1 MKCIYHP
8 GYQVALPAGHPFPIS
23 KYPLLRDQL
32 LTEGVLA
39 LGDFLEPE
47 PIDMQDLGLVHT
59 PAYLRKLQS
68 SGLSA
73 AEQRRLGL
81 PWSDDLWRRSRLA
94 AGGTLLAA
102 RAALSDGLAANL
114 AGGTHHAFADHGEG
128 FCVFNDVAVAIG
140 KLRAEGAI
148 ERAAVIDLDVHQG
161 NGTAAIFDAVDQ
173 VFTFSM
179 HGERNY
185 PLNKMRSNLDVPL
198 RDGAGDA
205 EYLDAL
211 QRHLPKV
218 LEADADMAFYLAGVD
233 VAAGDRYGKLAL
245 TEDGIRR
252 RDRLVIEAVRERG
265 VPLTIVLAGG
275 YAASRTRTAELH
287 AHAFREAVACA
298 ARIAA

>member
-218 LEADADMAFYLAGVD
+218 LEADADMAFY
-233 VAAGDRYGKLAL
+233 
-245 TEDGIRR
+245 
-252 RDRLVIEAVRERG
+252 
-265 VPLTIVLAGG
+265 
-275 YAASRTRTAELH
+275 
-287 AHAFREAVACA
+287 
-298 ARIAA
+298 